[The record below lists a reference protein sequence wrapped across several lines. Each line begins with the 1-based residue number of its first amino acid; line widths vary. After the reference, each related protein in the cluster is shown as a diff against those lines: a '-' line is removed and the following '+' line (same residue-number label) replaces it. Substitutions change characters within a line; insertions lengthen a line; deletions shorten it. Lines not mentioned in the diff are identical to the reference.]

1 YLHLKKGGSMRKNF
15 LLLGILAIFLVSTAA
30 WGQEAYIAQG
40 KKEFTT
46 SASIT
51 ILPDMEGATM
61 IMTTVMAGLG
71 YFFSDNFEL
80 SVLLTNMYGK
90 YSGEDEDSSGHL
102 EVFYGQLQAKYYFLA
117 ESRVVPYIGV
127 QAGGGVSDNGGT
139 QGLGMCGGMFGFKY
153 FWTEHT
159 NIFVECQG
167 NGYFTSDTQTGAIL
181 GTFGISYMW

>member
-1 YLHLKKGGSMRKNF
+1 MRKNLF
-15 LLLGILAIFLVSTAA
+15 FLAIFIAFLFSTVA
-30 WGQEAYIAQG
+30 WGQERYIAQG

-51 ILPDMEGATM
+51 IWPDMYGGSE
-61 IMTTVMAGLG
+61 IMTTVTAGLG

-80 SVLLTNMYGK
+80 SVLLTNMYNK
-90 YSGEDEDSSGHL
+90 YSGDYSGHM
-102 EVFYGQLQAKYYFLA
+102 EMFYGQLQAKYYFLA

-127 QAGGGVSDNGGT
+127 QAGGGISDNGDT
-139 QGLGMCGGMFGFKY
+139 EGLGMCGGMFGFKY

-167 NGYFTSDTQTGAIL
+167 NGYFTSDLQTGAIL

>member
-1 YLHLKKGGSMRKNF
+1 MRKNF

-51 ILPDMEGATM
+51 IWPDINGGSE
-61 IMTTVMAGLG
+61 IMTTVTAGLG

-80 SVLLTNMYGK
+80 SVLLTNMYDK
-90 YSGEDEDSSGHL
+90 YSGEGYSGHW
-102 EVFYGQLQAKYYFLA
+102 EMFYGQLQAKYYFLA

-127 QAGGGVSDNGGT
+127 QAGGGISDNGGT
-139 QGLGMCGGMFGFKY
+139 YGLGMCGGMFGFKY
-153 FWTEHT
+153 FWTQHT
-159 NIFVECQG
+159 NFFVECQG
-167 NGYFTSDTQTGAIL
+167 NGYFTSDIQTGAIL